1 MQWYWLIIIFTTLY
15 SIRAY
20 IVRRP
25 LSIMQ
30 LRSRTLPPVSF
41 TSKAMKAS
49 MYTGVPPGTE
59 ATGRCEPLRKKRK
72 FEPEPHEVDPPAPE
86 EPTNTSTEPVVTL
99 SNQAKHDRDRIL
111 VFDTETTGLLPTKNH
126 QTRTYPPVEDYP
138 HILQLCFVVYHVPTQ
153 TVEETYNEYIRVDD
167 AVTIS
172 PVITDITGITRELC
186 CTRGVAVAD
195 ALAAFYR
202 AYQRCGVLVAH
213 NIRFD
218 KEVLMAEMEREHDAM
233 VARGCDVPTTLFH
246 YLYMRMNR
254 VESVCTMLQGVRVPD
269 PATGAAVSKWPKLAE
284 LHQRLFGTV
293 PQGLHDARV
302 DVMACLRCYL
312 EMRARNPEEPKS
324 T

>member
-1 MQWYWLIIIFTTLY
+1 
-15 SIRAY
+15 
-20 IVRRP
+20 
-25 LSIMQ
+25 MQ
-30 LRSRTLPPVSF
+30 LRSRTLPPPPSP
-41 TSKAMKAS
+41 TLRS
-49 MYTGVPPGTE
+49 GVPSIS
-59 ATGRCEPLRKKRK
+59 EPSRKKRK
-72 FEPEPHEVDPPAPE
+72 FEPEPEPEPEPETNIDALVNALVNALDALDDGGDVPVQVASPDPRSVPVPIPI
-86 EPTNTSTEPVVTL
+86 PT
-99 SNQAKHDRDRIL
+99 QKHDRDRIL

-126 QTRTYPPVEDYP
+126 QTRTYPPVESYP

-246 YLYMRMNR
+246 YL
-254 VESVCTMLQGVRVPD
+254 
-269 PATGAAVSKWPKLAE
+269 
-284 LHQRLFGTV
+284 
-293 PQGLHDARV
+293 
-302 DVMACLRCYL
+302 
-312 EMRARNPEEPKS
+312 
-324 T
+324 